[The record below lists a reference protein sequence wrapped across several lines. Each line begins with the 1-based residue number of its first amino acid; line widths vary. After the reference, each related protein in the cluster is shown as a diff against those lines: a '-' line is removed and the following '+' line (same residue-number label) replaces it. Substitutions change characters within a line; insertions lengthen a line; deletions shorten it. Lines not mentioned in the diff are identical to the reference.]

1 MAVLRLTVNPIE
13 TLFYEFKSHVN
24 TMANNMGV
32 IEEHLQRKIQEKN
45 LKYPV
50 VKTVLLRQK
59 FVMAIGKGKKN
70 PYCGD
75 TLLTPE
81 NPRSLMTFQSK
92 SFLAR
97 QMSEGV
103 AYKL

>member
-1 MAVLRLTVNPIE
+1 MT
-13 TLFYEFKSHVN
+13 
-24 TMANNMGV
+24 NNMGV
-32 IEEHLQRKIQEKN
+32 LEEHLQRKIQEKN
-45 LKYPV
+45 LKHPV
-50 VKTVLLRQK
+50 VKTALRQK
-59 FVMAIGKGKKN
+59 FVKAIGKGKKN

-97 QMSEGV
+97 QCQREYLTSLET
-103 AYKL
+103 